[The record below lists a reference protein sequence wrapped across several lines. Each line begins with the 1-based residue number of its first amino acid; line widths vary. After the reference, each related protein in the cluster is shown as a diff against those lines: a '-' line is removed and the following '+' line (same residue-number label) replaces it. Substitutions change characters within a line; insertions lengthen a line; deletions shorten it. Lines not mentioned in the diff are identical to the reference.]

1 MKLLAEVTCGEKEF
15 SGQMPFGVNGLNN
28 VKQNSLLQILSK
40 PLYSSVLLPNY
51 IKLNRIYQI
60 YMDTKVF
67 FCVEHL

>member
-1 MKLLAEVTCGEKEF
+1 MGKKF
-15 SGQMPFGVNGLNN
+15 SGQMPFGVNGLNK

-40 PLYSSVLLPNY
+40 PSYSSVLLPNY